1 MRIIPKP
8 GKLHNLVI
16 TITLFGIFIISK
28 PYTKKTK
35 MILRNCKYT
44 HLSSLV
50 LIALLAITVPK
61 TTLASGSTKA
71 IVLIDFT
78 VSLEDSSRV
87 RLEWITGSETNND
100 FFTVERS
107 ENGLTFKPVA
117 EVRGS
122 GTTSSSADYVTY
134 DDVALSGGSYYRLK
148 QTNYDGQFEYVKIV
162 ALNLERNSDGS
173 CVLKVFPNPCIG
185 QCTIDLSDCKHNENA
200 DIKVEMVDASGN
212 LVFSH
217 IPYRDFDGSFQFNID
232 VGNNLKPGVYIIR
245 GSSSTE
251 SYRSKVIV
259 K

>member
-1 MRIIPKP
+1 M
-8 GKLHNLVI
+8 
-16 TITLFGIFIISK
+16 
-28 PYTKKTK
+28 K

-44 HLSSLV
+44 HLSYVV
-50 LIALLAITVPK
+50 LIALLAITVPN
-61 TTLASGSTKA
+61 TTLAGGSTKA

-78 VSLEDSSRV
+78 
-87 RLEWITGSETNND
+87 ITGSETNND

-107 ENGLTFKPVA
+107 KNGLTFEPVA
-117 EVRGS
+117 EVGGA

-134 DDVALSGGSYYRLK
+134 DDVALSGVSYYRLK
-148 QTNYDGQFEYVKIV
+148 QTNYDGQFEYFKIV
-162 ALNLERNSDGS
+162 AINLERNSDGS
-173 CVLKVFPNPCIG
+173 CVLRVFPNPCIG

-200 DIKVEMVDASGN
+200 DIKVEMVDATGN

-245 GSSSTE
+245 GSTSTE